1 MSDENKQKIL
11 VQSAAQRQIHA
22 AIDHLH
28 KSDYLSAVT
37 LAGAAEGAL
46 PRTDKPHLFPKLK
59 ALTDALP
66 ANTEGANDPN
76 AIRNWAKHGG
86 HAGAEISECEA
97 ILAIA
102 RATSKF
108 AAVCGGQTEKMKKF
122 VEWAIPR
129 VEADD
134 N

>member
-1 MSDENKQKIL
+1 VSDEKKQKIT
-11 VQSAAQRQIHA
+11 VQAAAQRQIHA

-28 KSDYLSAVT
+28 KSDYLSAIT
-37 LAGAAEGAL
+37 LAGAAEGVL
-46 PRTDKPHLFPKLK
+46 PHTENPHLFPKLK
-59 ALTDALP
+59 ALTDA
-66 ANTEGANDPN
+66 DPN

-86 HAGAEISECEA
+86 HAGAEIYERDA

-102 RATSKF
+102 RAASKF
-108 AAVCGGQTEKMKKF
+108 VAVYGGQTEKIKEF

-129 VEADD
+129 IEADD

>member
-1 MSDENKQKIL
+1 VSDEKNQKIS

-37 LAGAAEGAL
+37 LAGAAEGVL
-46 PRTDKPHLFPKLK
+46 PHTDKPHLLPKLK
-59 ALTDALP
+59 ALTDA
-66 ANTEGANDPN
+66 DPN

-86 HAGAEISECEA
+86 HAGAEISERDA
-97 ILAIA
+97 ILETA
-102 RATSKF
+102 RAVSKY
-108 AAVCGGQTEKMKKF
+108 AAVYGGQTAKMKEF

-134 N
+134 T